1 MERQKKPNSSKLP
14 GYVACKGC
22 DRFRKQEWDVITC
35 EDNNGKLIRVRIVYN
50 RLVPGGATFS
60 RGADYSPCPTGRL
73 KN

>member
-1 MERQKKPNSSKLP
+1 MERQKKPNRSMLP

-22 DRFRKQEWDVITC
+22 NRFREKKWDVITC
-35 EDNNGKLIRVRIVYN
+35 ENNNYRLVKVRIVYN
-50 RLVPGGATFS
+50 SLAPGGATFS